1 MNRPGMNQP
10 DQPVATLLL
19 IRPACFGFNRQ
30 TAVNNPF
37 QRPAPEGAEVRE
49 TALKEFDGLVRAL
62 RSRDIPT
69 LVLQDTP
76 DPVTPDS
83 IFPNNW
89 VSSHE
94 DHTLVVYP
102 MFAPNRRQER
112 KGPVLASLREAL
124 GSVRVIDLT
133 GWEGRGQFLEGTG
146 SMVLDRPSKTAYA
159 CLSPRTSAAVL
170 EDFCRRTGYRA
181 VPFEA
186 VDKDG
191 RPVYH
196 TNLMMSVGSSHA
208 VLCRESFVSG
218 ERLRQVEKSLS
229 ERGKTIVDISSG
241 QMDRYCG
248 NVLEV
253 RNRQGKKFILM
264 SETARAAFREDQL
277 AVVCRE
283 AELLSA
289 PVPCIESVGGGS
301 VRCMVAEL
309 FPEKL

>member
-1 MNRPGMNQP
+1 MKNP
-10 DQPVATLLL
+10 DLPVATLLL
-19 IRPACFGFNRQ
+19 VRPARFGFNRQ

-37 QRPAPEGAEVRE
+37 QHPVTEGSDVQGI
-49 TALKEFDGLVRAL
+49 ALKEFDGLVRAL
-62 RSRDIPT
+62 RYKDIPT

-89 VSSHE
+89 VSSHG

-112 KGPVLASLREAL
+112 KGPVLASIRETL
-124 GSVRVIDLT
+124 GTVRTIDLT
-133 GWEGRGQFLEGTG
+133 GWEDRGEFLEGTG

-159 CLSPRTSAAVL
+159 CLSPRTSKAVL

-186 VDKDG
+186 VDKEG
-191 RPVYH
+191 RPIYH
-196 TNLMMSVGSSHA
+196 TNLMMSVGTSYA
-208 VLCRESFVSG
+208 VLCRESFVSRD
-218 ERLRQVEKSLS
+218 RLKEVEESLS
-229 ERGKTIVDISSG
+229 EKGKTVVDISFE
-241 QMDRYCG
+241 QMDCYCG
-248 NVLEV
+248 NILEV
-253 RNRQGKKFILM
+253 RNRQGEKYILM
-264 SETARAAFREDQL
+264 SETARAAFRKDQL
-277 AVVCRE
+277 TVICRE
-283 AELLSA
+283 AEPLSA

-309 FPEKL
+309 FPGKL

>member
-1 MNRPGMNQP
+1 MKKP
-10 DQPVATLLL
+10 DLPVATLLL
-19 IRPACFGFNRQ
+19 VRPARFGFNRQ

-37 QRPAPEGAEVRE
+37 QHPVTEGSDVQGI
-49 TALKEFDGLVRAL
+49 ALKEFDGLVRAL
-62 RSRDIPT
+62 RHKDIPT

-133 GWEGRGQFLEGTG
+133 GWEERGLFLEGTG

-159 CLSPRTSAAVL
+159 CLSPRTSTAVL

-186 VDKDG
+186 VDKEG
-191 RPVYH
+191 RPIYH
-196 TNLMMSVGSSHA
+196 TNLMMSVGHSFA
-208 VLCRESFVSG
+208 VLCRDSFVSG
-218 ERLRQVEKSLS
+218 ERLEQVEESLS
-229 ERGKTIVDISSG
+229 ERGKTVVDISFA

-248 NVLEV
+248 NILEV
-253 RNRQGKKFILM
+253 RNRQGEKYILM
-264 SETARAAFREDQL
+264 SETARSAFREDQL
-277 AVVCRE
+277 EAICQE
-283 AELLSA
+283 AEPLSA

-309 FPEKL
+309 FPGKL